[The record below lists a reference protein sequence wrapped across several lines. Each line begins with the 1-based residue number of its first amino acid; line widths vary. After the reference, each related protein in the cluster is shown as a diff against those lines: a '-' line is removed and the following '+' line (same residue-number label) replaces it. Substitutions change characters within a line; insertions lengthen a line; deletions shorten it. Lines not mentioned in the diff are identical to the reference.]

1 MFVCVFVF
9 ELSARCKIAPWLQSK
24 SMQSKQEMATIE
36 EKEGGGREGGG
47 KETDGELD
55 SQSEEEWGN
64 EFLAVKTQVRIS

>member
-1 MFVCVFVF
+1 
-9 ELSARCKIAPWLQSK
+9 
-24 SMQSKQEMATIE
+24 MQSKQEMATIE